1 MKRTHKPFGALAI
14 LAVLLAL
21 TISLPSTLLAQDA
34 LTPAEICAN
43 ALPAVDP
50 ENRSFAAAEQVLE
63 ADVDYR
69 AVMCADSGPV
79 YIDLLEV
86 YAPLTVNNF
95 VFLAQQ
101 GYYNNTTFHRVI
113 PDFMVQGGDPTAT
126 GMGDPGYSFEDEFAG
141 FLFFDTPGWLA
152 MANAGPATNGSQ
164 FFITTVPTPHLD
176 YQHTIFGEV
185 LEGQENILSLRE
197 RDPQTATENGSALE
211 TVVIITDPAS
221 VETTYATPESATE
234 DDFRAEMEALI
245 AEVPAE
251 ILSVDEAGTGVFTT
265 EEAASLAPESV
276 RDEVA
281 AYLAENNHEFR
292 ASISINNAACDLQTV
307 PYLNIAYAVDA
318 FASTDDAALALA
330 DARAFSALTAELGEP
345 TDVETLEFPIFTQS
359 LTACEIDATRAVTVW
374 QRGRYVITA
383 EATFAADSPAPTD
396 LWLTQATGIVF
407 ERIFSDMLR
416 RELR

>member
-1 MKRTHKPFGALAI
+1 MKRIQKPFGMLTI
-14 LAVLLAL
+14 VAVLLAL
-21 TISLPSTLLAQDA
+21 TISLPSIVLAQDA
-34 LTPAEICAN
+34 LTPAQICEN
-43 ALPAVDP
+43 ALPAADP
-50 ENRSFAAAEQVLE
+50 ENRTFAAADSVIE
-63 ADVDYR
+63 AGVDYR
-69 AVMCADSGPV
+69 AIMCSESGPV
-79 YIDLLEV
+79 YIDLLED

-185 LEGQENILSLRE
+185 LEGQENILNLRV
-197 RDPQTATENGSALE
+197 RDPQTATEAGSALE
-211 TVVIITDPAS
+211 TVVIITDPSS
-221 VETTYATPESATE
+221 VETSYVALESATE

-251 ILSVDEAGTGVFTT
+251 ILSVNEAKTGVFNT

-281 AYLAENNHEFR
+281 AFLSEYNHEFR
-292 ASISINNAACDLQTV
+292 AGISIDNASCDLQTV
-307 PYLNIAYAVDA
+307 PYLNITYTVDA

-330 DARAFSALTAELGEP
+330 DARAFSALNAELGDP
-345 TDVETLEFPIFTQS
+345 SDVETLDYPIYSQTV
-359 LTACEIDATRAVTVW
+359 TACEGDATRAVTVW

-383 EATFAADSPAPTD
+383 EAVFPVDSPAPAD